1 MPNPSSQVVR
11 DYVERSSAG
20 DPAAAAVLL
29 PLVYGELRKL
39 ARGLVRRERKG
50 FSWQPTELVHE
61 VTMRLLRDQ
70 RLRVESRAH
79 FIGIAARAMRQI
91 LVEHARARGAAKR
104 GAGRSQIT
112 LDERLG
118 GLESR
123 SIDLLALDEALEALA
138 RLDPKQA
145 ELVELRFFGGM
156 TVEETAAALAV
167 SPATVK
173 RRWELAKAFLRR
185 ELGP

>member
-1 MPNPSSQVVR
+1 M
-11 DYVERSSAG
+11 
-20 DPAAAAVLL
+20 LL